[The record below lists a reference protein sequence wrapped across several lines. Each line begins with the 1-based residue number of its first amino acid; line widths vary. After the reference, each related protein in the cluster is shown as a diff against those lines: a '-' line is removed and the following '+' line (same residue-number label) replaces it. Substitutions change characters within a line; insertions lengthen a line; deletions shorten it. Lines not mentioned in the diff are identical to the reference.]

1 MNRHLSLLQFIGL
14 ALGQYKTI
22 AVLEFEGKGASQPE
36 TSTLTER
43 T

>member
-1 MNRHLSLLQFIGL
+1 MNRHLTLSLFIGL

-22 AVLEFEGKGASQPE
+22 AVIEFKGKGASQSE